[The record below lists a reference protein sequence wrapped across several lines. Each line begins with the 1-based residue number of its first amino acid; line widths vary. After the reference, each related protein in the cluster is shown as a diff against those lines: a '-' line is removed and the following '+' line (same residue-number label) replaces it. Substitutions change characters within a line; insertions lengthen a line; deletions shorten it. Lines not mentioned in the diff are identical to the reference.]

1 MGPANRQLCD
11 RHLWRLGPTQFRM
24 RTGRFQLIVL
34 LSLATAV
41 GAGRHRHCQC
51 LLSLAQVSCRQEQL
65 APLRLRGGMPTVV
78 ELAEDGSEKPVP
90 DDGKGGGFHESFSF
104 RGTELRI
111 QQDTVAG
118 HAHVL
123 WDAARVLA
131 GYLDVAPIAW
141 EGKRVLDL
149 GSGCGLTGI
158 CVAKHGASVTLT
170 ELPGQTSTL
179 QANCEANLGDCQE
192 RWTVKEAVWGVVG
205 DETSW
210 GVVTDLGWEW
220 DYILGADLI
229 YSDESTPLLLQTLLH
244 SCRGSTEFL
253 MSFELRRS
261 QVCVCV
267 HVCAR
272 VRACVC
278 VCTHF
283 HVFLHVCVCLCK

>member
-1 MGPANRQLCD
+1 
-11 RHLWRLGPTQFRM
+11 
-24 RTGRFQLIVL
+24 
-34 LSLATAV
+34 
-41 GAGRHRHCQC
+41 
-51 LLSLAQVSCRQEQL
+51 
-65 APLRLRGGMPTVV
+65 MPTVV

-261 QVCVCV
+261 QDLEFLRELKRLGFSFRKLPASELHPKWQAEEIGVF
-267 HVCAR
+267 AIQ
-272 VRACVC
+272 RAAGGS
-278 VCTHF
+278 
-283 HVFLHVCVCLCK
+283 